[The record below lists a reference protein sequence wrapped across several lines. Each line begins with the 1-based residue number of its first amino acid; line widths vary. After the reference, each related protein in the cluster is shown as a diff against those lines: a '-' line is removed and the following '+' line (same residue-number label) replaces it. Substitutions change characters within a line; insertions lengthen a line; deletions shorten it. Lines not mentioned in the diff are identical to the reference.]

1 MNEAK
6 MVFECKR
13 IMIAD
18 IKGFVVQTAKKLSYK
33 GFEI

>member
-18 IKGFVVQTAKKLSYK
+18 IKDFEVQTAKKLSYK
-33 GFEI
+33 GFEF